1 MPTSKSCQMGTF
13 GVKLNASFLGQAD
26 KKKAALSTGSGPS
39 DSPRA
44 ETRGALKKKIHP
56 PQRDTGG
63 GGRDP
68 APGRPGCLA
77 PVTPAHAPTRSKTG
91 PGPRCLG
98 PQLVLSR
105 VRPCVTGAGLDFAPA
120 CRPPTSHVLEVHRQ
134 YLQVNPPP
142 CRRLFLSCLWPLAS
156 VASVGSGAFSLI
168 ELARSGGVDMGLVLA
183 THHPQS
189 MKAES
194 HDQVTPR
201 SEHGASPLVEEAT
214 PRATPEPPTGYRA
227 GKAKSGSR
235 KIPIEEV
242 ADEPPI
248 VAAEPA
254 PVVHP
259 TPVVAAAPPPSP
271 APVQPAP
278 VPGKKEKASVQTSR
292 APPIGKLQPRE
303 LISVVKKTALD
314 DGEVQQLIDIL
325 LNKQAGSS
333 AGSPATEWIEPTA
346 KGAQNETKNLQRQLV
361 EKETALED
369 ERVKV
374 KSITERMHVL
384 RQELNQVKSELVGS
398 QRAHEETKARAHQ
411 ELNTVS
417 HRLKADQEGL
427 QRDLAQYQTQLT
439 YQMGQNQTLQGVC
452 DQLAAEKQQWLAQVQ
467 TAPVV
472 DPQIY
477 AELEQLRLAKISQDS
492 HIADLTS
499 QMAER
504 QVEVDR
510 LAQKLGE
517 AEHKHAQAEQQ
528 VSQAQQEVQSF
539 QTKEK
544 ASSKSIVEKAK
555 EIEELRSQVGELT
568 GQVKK
573 SQVDLGRLEEEKERL
588 AAELTEKVERP
599 RADGEESQGTSSN
612 GVNGHHGSIE
622 EHQIQQQQLQQH
634 MTSAVVAQEESSAWQ
649 LKYQNAVEQKEIF
662 LFFATAAG
670 LELRTK
676 NWKVMEALSAT
687 ESLYQKLLKSKQ
699 DQQQQPPPIS
709 SSITSS
715 SSSQTSTTKTTSSS
729 SQADFSGAMQKAK
742 SDSENAHKALLLRLF
757 PGVDVASSGHQ
768 SHEQWLEA
776 FSTEVKRHFEAAQ
789 GASNGKD
796 HEDES
801 AETVEQ
807 LQKKI
812 SNYKSI
818 LAHTETMLTSLQ
830 DSVESEEQT
839 WKTRLSDK
847 ESELSTLL
855 VERDSLLEKN
865 TALEESLKVLK
876 QAEEI
881 EPESGEP
888 QSFGVHFALSTMERA
903 LPQVFDEM
911 QEILHEL
918 QQKLAKE
925 EQEKLRLIEER
936 SMTEK
941 HSVEAAKMKEEL
953 DSMRSKLVEEEKK
966 NVDLGLQVAKLNQ
979 LVPQNQEEASS
990 PEKKKTIELS
1000 HVKMVDEDLK
1010 SPSLVSSILQD
1021 FSSPSR
1027 ETHDSSDSESQMG
1040 RDSLDSPTTPVANGA
1055 TKLENEP

>member
-1 MPTSKSCQMGTF
+1 MMMDWATLGIFSVSFVFCGLLVFVVSVFGAQETSFEEALREQKA
-13 GVKLNASFLGQAD
+13 KLAREKRDKAAKRQGEGQTTKKAD

-44 ETRGALKKKIHP
+44 ETRGAETRGALKKKIHP
-56 PQRDTGG
+56 PQ
-63 GGRDP
+63 
-68 APGRPGCLA
+68 
-77 PVTPAHAPTRSKTG
+77 
-91 PGPRCLG
+91 
-98 PQLVLSR
+98 
-105 VRPCVTGAGLDFAPA
+105 
-120 CRPPTSHVLEVHRQ
+120 
-134 YLQVNPPP
+134 
-142 CRRLFLSCLWPLAS
+142 
-156 VASVGSGAFSLI
+156 
-168 ELARSGGVDMGLVLA
+168 
-183 THHPQS
+183 
-189 MKAES
+189 AES

-649 LKYQNAVEQKEIF
+649 LKYQNAVEQKEI
-662 LFFATAAG
+662 LVKENEAA
-670 LELRTK
+670 LSKLHAEISAYKKQLQDIQSELETQKAKNDELRTK

-1055 TKLENEP
+1055 TKLENEAIVAP

>member
-1 MPTSKSCQMGTF
+1 MGTF

-56 PQRDTGG
+56 P
-63 GGRDP
+63 
-68 APGRPGCLA
+68 
-77 PVTPAHAPTRSKTG
+77 
-91 PGPRCLG
+91 
-98 PQLVLSR
+98 
-105 VRPCVTGAGLDFAPA
+105 
-120 CRPPTSHVLEVHRQ
+120 
-134 YLQVNPPP
+134 QVNPPP

-278 VPGKKEKASVQTSR
+278 TSR

-649 LKYQNAVEQKEIF
+649 LKYQNAVEQKEI
-662 LFFATAAG
+662 LFTSREQ
-670 LELRTK
+670 ELRTK

-876 QAEEI
+876 QAEE
-881 EPESGEP
+881 
-888 QSFGVHFALSTMERA
+888 
-903 LPQVFDEM
+903 M

-1055 TKLENEP
+1055 TKLENERSASKTSQSSSKLGTLESPEQSTTPSKKKSKKNKSSFVRKC